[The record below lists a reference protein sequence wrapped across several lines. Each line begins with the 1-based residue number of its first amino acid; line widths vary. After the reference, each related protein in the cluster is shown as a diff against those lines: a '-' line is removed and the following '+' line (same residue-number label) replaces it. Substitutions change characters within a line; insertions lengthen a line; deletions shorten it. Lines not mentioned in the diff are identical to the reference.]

1 MSYSIGKNNTIKLT
15 RGDTF
20 VCDIKMTKQDGYPYD
35 PEEGDAIRFAMKSNV
50 KDEEPLIL
58 KEIPIDT
65 MQLMLNPEDTKELP
79 FGTYWYDIELTKAN
93 GMVDTFITKSVL
105 VLGEEVC

>member
-20 VCDIKMTKQDGYPYD
+20 VCDIKIMKQDGYPYD
-35 PEEGDAIRFAMKSNV
+35 PEEGDTIRFAMKQSL
-50 KDEEPLIL
+50 KEEEPLVL
-58 KEIPIDT
+58 KEIPVDT
-65 MQLMLNPEDTKELP
+65 MQLMLNPEDTKKLP

-93 GMVDTFITKSVL
+93 GMVDTFVTKSPFIL
-105 VLGEEVC
+105 EEEVH

>member
-35 PEEGDAIRFAMKSNV
+35 PEEGDEIRFAMKSNI
-50 KDEEPLIL
+50 KDKEPLIL

-65 MQLMLNPEDTKELP
+65 MQLILNPEDTKELP
-79 FGTYWYDIELTKAN
+79 FGIYCYDIELAKAN

-105 VLGEEVC
+105 VLEEEVY

>member
-1 MSYSIGKNNTIKLT
+1 MSYSIGRNNMIKLT

-35 PEEGDAIRFAMKSNV
+35 PEEGDVIRFAMKSAV

-79 FGTYWYDIELTKAN
+79 FGVYCYDVELTKAN

-105 VLGEEVC
+105 VLEEEVY

>member
-35 PEEGDAIRFAMKSNV
+35 PEEGDTIRFAMKSAV
-50 KDEEPLIL
+50 KDKEPLVL
-58 KEIPIDT
+58 KEIPTDT

-93 GMVDTFITKSVL
+93 GMVDTFVTKSVL
-105 VLGEEVC
+105 VLEEEVY

>member
-1 MSYSIGKNNTIKLT
+1 MCYSIGKNNTIRLT

-35 PEEGDAIRFAMKSNV
+35 PEEGDVIRFAMKSAV
-50 KDEEPLIL
+50 KDKEPLIL
-58 KEIPIDT
+58 KEIPTET

-79 FGTYWYDIELTKAN
+79 FGIYRYEVELTKAN
-93 GMVDTFITKSVL
+93 GMVDTFITNSAFIL
-105 VLGEEVC
+105 TEEVY

>member
-1 MSYSIGKNNTIKLT
+1 MIKLT

-35 PEEGDAIRFAMKSNV
+35 PEEGDVIRFAMKSSV

-58 KEIPIDT
+58 KEIPIGT

-79 FGTYWYDIELTKAN
+79 FGVYCYDVELIKAN
-93 GMVDTFITKSVL
+93 GMVDTFITKSIFML
-105 VLGEEVC
+105 TEEVY